1 MKTLLYIFA
10 FLLSGLSVNQIQ
22 AQTKDSC
29 GCVPLYTHSE
39 SQSSK
44 IQIEKIV
51 VLDSAKYSTLPSPV
65 DNLDSLSGLLVYPK
79 IAERAVISGVT
90 KYLLTINSNGEVEKI
105 KQLLGV
111 GAGLDEVPLNILKKM
126 KFNTAKIKNRPVE
139 SEVIVI
145 INCMAKKII
154 DEPGFVL
161 DDIKYES
168 PVVSAYRSVILVF
181 KKDGE
186 ASLTEIDGAGKKESA
201 GKIRKL
207 DFIRLSDF
215 IISQGF
221 FCLDSNYVGDIDDAW
236 SSMITVK
243 YEKVTK
249 SVSQRRGN
257 NYPISYWAIYRLMYD
272 IKDDIKW
279 EVVNYESYIKKLP
292 VQKDDK

>member
-1 MKTLLYIFA
+1 MKTLLFS
-10 FLLSGLSVNQIQ
+10 FVFFFSELFTLNVQ
-22 AQTKDSC
+22 AQAKDSC
-29 GCVPLYTHSE
+29 NCVPLYTHSE

-51 VLDSAKYSTLPSPV
+51 VLDSAKYSVLPTPV
-65 DNLDSLSGLLVYPK
+65 DNLDSLSSLLVYPK

-111 GAGLDEVPLNILKKM
+111 GAGLDEVPLNKLKKM

-145 INCMAKKII
+145 INCMVKKII

-161 DDIKYES
+161 DEIKYES

-201 GKIRKL
+201 GKILKL

-257 NYPISYWAIYRLMYD
+257 NYPISYWAIHVIMEA
-272 IKDDIKW
+272 IKKGIKW

-292 VQKDDK
+292 EKEED